1 MMPKKKPYFPNNWY
15 KIKDAPDDAFYDPD
29 LGPLSFEEFM
39 EWKVAGWELPSSV
52 CCIIRVTNNKTKKVK
67 ELVYSSP
74 YAALRKIDKL
84 MTSDKHEFTVVDEES
99 IRHLTAKQDK

>member
-1 MMPKKKPYFPNNWY
+1 MMPKKKPYYPNNWLAF
-15 KIKDAPDDAFYDPD
+15 KEAPDDIFQNHT
-29 LGPLSFEEFM
+29 FEEFM

>member
-52 CCIIRVTNNKTKKVK
+52 CCIIRVTDTNTRKVK
-67 ELVYSSP
+67 EHVYSSP
-74 YAALRKIDKL
+74 HAAQRKVAKL
-84 MTSDKHEFTVVDEES
+84 MDDGHEFTIVDEET
-99 IRHLTAKQDK
+99 IHHLKAEEV